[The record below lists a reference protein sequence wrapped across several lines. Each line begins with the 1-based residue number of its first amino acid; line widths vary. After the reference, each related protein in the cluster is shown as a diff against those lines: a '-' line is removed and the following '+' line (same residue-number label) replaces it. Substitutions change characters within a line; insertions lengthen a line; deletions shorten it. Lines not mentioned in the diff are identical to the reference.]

1 MHKLGII
8 LSHRLTDKQIEDAK
22 KTLNITEF
30 IYLPDDLQQ
39 LWSNIPP
46 EMPSIKNYLYKIFTW
61 IEMTFSK
68 SDAIIAQ
75 GDFGAVYLIV
85 SLCKQKGL
93 RVVYS
98 TTKRDTEEIHNADG
112 TVNTIRTFEHV
123 IFRDYEDIYG

>member
-68 SDAIIAQ
+68 SDAIIVQ

-98 TTKRDTEEIHNADG
+98 TTKRNTEEIHNSDG
-112 TVNTIRTFEHV
+112 TVDTMRTFEHV
-123 IFRDYEDIYG
+123 IFRDYEDI